1 MSEHA
6 QARVEGIELPVNTS
20 NQLPET
26 ATMMLIMAMTSLLCA
41 SDTMFVISCALIART
56 GEFIKTWRRRWFIL
70 KQGKIFWFKTDEV
83 GPVRKHFPAS
93 LLRVWMQTY
102 LSSPTHLTDLYP

>member
-1 MSEHA
+1 MA
-6 QARVEGIELPVNTS
+6 QLLNRLRAEERVAGVEFWHS
-20 NQLPET
+20 PERGGWL
-26 ATMMLIMAMTSLLCA
+26 MKQ
-41 SDTMFVISCALIART
+41 